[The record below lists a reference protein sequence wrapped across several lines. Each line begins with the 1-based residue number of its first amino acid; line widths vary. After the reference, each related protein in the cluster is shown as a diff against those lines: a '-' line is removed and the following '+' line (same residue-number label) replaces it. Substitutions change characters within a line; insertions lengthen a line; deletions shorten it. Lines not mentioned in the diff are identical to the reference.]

1 MTLSREDASHVAE
14 VLSEALPYIRRFVG
28 KTLVIKCGGKAM

>member
-1 MTLSREDASHVAE
+1 MTLNRQDAAHVAE

-28 KTLVIKCGGKAM
+28 QTLVIK